1 MTPDT
6 VQTILAIESSCDE
19 TAAAVVRGRT
29 VLASIVASQPGVH
42 DAYGGVVPELASRR
56 HLEVVDDV
64 IDAALREAGIDP
76 ATAGPG
82 RAPLGIDAIAVTQ
95 GPGLIGALLVGV
107 SAAKT
112 RAWAWDIPLIAV
124 DHLLGHVASA
134 QLGSVAHEP
143 DNDGPGEARA
153 VSVEE
158 SGAVT
163 PPMLCLLAS
172 GGHTLALD
180 VTAGMQLTLLGST
193 RDDAAGEAFDKG
205 ARLLGLSMPGGPA
218 LERLAA
224 AGNPGTVPFTPAMVH
239 HHDTLDTSFSG
250 LKTALAMTLRAQAD
264 GVSDGVSDAVSDAD
278 IAASYQAAIV
288 ATLAGM
294 ARKLLRARGPRS
306 GHPDARDTLAVVG
319 GVAANQ
325 ALRARLYEICREFD
339 ARLVT
344 VPLRYCGDNAA
355 MIGVAAFYVHRLNG
369 TSMLQVDAIAASH
382 LFRSGSLMPTV
393 AIG

>member
-1 MTPDT
+1 MAASYPSW
-6 VQTILAIESSCDE
+6 LRAAIWKSS
-19 TAAAVVRGRT
+19 TT
-29 VLASIVASQPGVH
+29 SLT
-42 DAYGGVVPELASRR
+42 RR
-56 HLEVVDDV
+56 
-64 IDAALREAGIDP
+64 LREAGIDP

-294 ARKLLRARGPRS
+294 ARKLLRARGRTQWAPR
-306 GHPDARDTLAVVG
+306 
-319 GVAANQ
+319 
-325 ALRARLYEICREFD
+325 RARHAGSRRWCRSESGF
-339 ARLVT
+339 ACQT
-344 VPLRYCGDNAA
+344 VRNLSRIRRPACHGSATLLR
-355 MIGVAAFYVHRLNG
+355 
-369 TSMLQVDAIAASH
+369 
-382 LFRSGSLMPTV
+382 
-393 AIG
+393 

>member
-1 MTPDT
+1 M
-6 VQTILAIESSCDE
+6 QTILAIESSCDE
-19 TAAAVVRGRT
+19 TAAAVVRGGK

-56 HLEVVDDV
+56 HLEVVEDV
-64 IDAALREAGIDP
+64 IDPALREAGIDP
-76 ATAGPG
+76 SSAGPG
-82 RAPLGIDAIAVTQ
+82 RAPTGIDAIAVTT

-112 RAWAWDIPLIAV
+112 RAWAWDIPLISV

-134 QLGSVAHEP
+134 QLGSYAAAAGNDDIAGEVPA
-143 DNDGPGEARA
+143 DRAADGPDSQARSVDETDA
-153 VSVEE
+153 V
-158 SGAVT
+158 A

-180 VTAGMQLTLLGST
+180 VGPEMQLALLGST

-218 LERLAA
+218 IERLAA
-224 AGNPGTVPFTPAMVH
+224 AGSATAVPFTPAMVH

-250 LKTALAMTLRAQAD
+250 LKTALAMTLRALP
-264 GVSDGVSDAVSDAD
+264 DGVSDADV
-278 IAASYQAAIV
+278 AASYQAAIV

-294 ARKLLRARGPRS
+294 ARKLLRARGPQS
-306 GHPDARDTLAVVG
+306 GHPDARHTLAVVG

-325 ALRARLYEICREFD
+325 ALLVRLYEICREFD
-339 ARLVT
+339 VRLVT

-355 MIGVAAFYVHRLNG
+355 MIGVAAPYVNPLNDA
-369 TSMLQVDAIAASH
+369 SMLQVDAIAASQ